1 MSTDTTLAQITAGVE
16 KSLLSCSFLPK
27 GRGLLL
33 ALSGGADSVTL
44 LLALLQLS
52 AKYGFLLEA
61 IHVNHMIRGNE
72 SVRDEDFCRK
82 LCLHKGVRL
91 YIESVNVPRLSLER
105 GKGIEETAREERY
118 RLFARYLNEHPGLSY
133 VVTAHNATDNAETV
147 LFHMARGCG
156 LRGLCGIPAARG
168 RVLRPMLAFSKQEVL
183 SALKGAGQD
192 YVEDATNA
200 DTRYTR
206 NYIRHEILP
215 AMRKLNP
222 GLDGAVSAMCMRVR
236 DDLDYIDRTAETWAE
251 QHNVITRVQ
260 TADLARLHP
269 ALIKRIISMLYR
281 NAGGADML
289 EESHINPMLEMIV
302 SGHTTF
308 IQRFPGGICAYAEG
322 GRLVFSSNAP
332 DMPLPEQK
340 LHMGRNVL
348 EGRDAV
354 MILTDDPHYFKDK
367 PTNVY
372 KISIKA
378 DLSSVKIEGSLFV
391 RQRTDGDA
399 FAYGGMTHKIKK
411 MLADKR
417 LQAVPRR
424 LIPVLCDDKGIVW
437 VPGFAPREDKVA
449 NENRIIYVYYGY
461 CGGENG

>member
-1 MSTDTTLAQITAGVE
+1 MSAEVTLAQITAGVE
-16 KSLLSCSFLPK
+16 KSLYEASFLPK
-27 GRGLLL
+27 GKGLLL

-44 LLALLQLS
+44 LLALLALS
-52 AKYGFLLEA
+52 QKHGFLLEA

-72 SVRDEDFCRK
+72 AVRDEDFCRK

-91 YIESVNVPRLSLER
+91 YIESVNVPKLSLER
-105 GKGIEETAREERY
+105 GKGMEETARDERY
-118 RLFARYLNEHPGLSY
+118 RLFARYLNESPALSY

-168 RVLRPMLAFSKQEVL
+168 RVLRPMLAFSKEDVL
-183 SALKGAGQD
+183 SALRDAGES

-200 DTRYTR
+200 DVRYTR

-222 GLDGAVSAMCMRVR
+222 GMDDAVSAMCMRLR
-236 DDLDYIDRTAETWAE
+236 SDLDYIDMTAQQWAE
-251 QHNVITRVQ
+251 AHNVVTRVQ
-260 TADLARLHP
+260 MSDLAALHP
-269 ALIKRIISMLYR
+269 ALIKRVVAMLYQ
-281 NAGGADML
+281 NAGGSEML
-289 EESHINPMLEMIV
+289 QESHINPTVEMIC

-308 IQRFPGGICAYAEG
+308 IQRFPGNICAYAEG
-322 GRLVFSSNAP
+322 GRLVFSSNSP
-332 DMPLPEQK
+332 DRELPEQRI
-340 LHMGRNVL
+340 HPGRNVL

-354 MILTDDPHYFKDK
+354 LYLSDDPRDFKDK
-367 PTNVY
+367 SPNIY
-372 KISIKA
+372 KITIKA
-378 DLSSVKIEGSLFV
+378 DLSSAKIEGNLFV
-391 RQRTDGDA
+391 RQRTDGDT

-417 LQAVPRR
+417 LQTVPRR
-424 LIPVLCDDKGIVW
+424 LVPVLCDDKGIVW
-437 VPGFAPREDKVA
+437 IPGFSPRDDKVTG
-449 NENRIIYVYYGY
+449 ENRGLHVYYGY